1 MAGMDELLTITTQD
15 VVNVSSLRP
24 VTGGVPLA
32 QGTAPEGAVFA
43 LRDQE
48 GAEVPLQTSVLAR
61 WPDGSARWAL
71 LDFQS
76 QPEAGRTRTY
86 TLLGG
91 PSEAGSSI
99 GERVTLLE
107 TDRGPGLQSGVVS
120 VSPADRALL
129 EISNR
134 FEVLFLLTD
143 ADGRVC
149 EAKAET
155 VEVETSGPLRST
167 LSLRG
172 AFYTPAGERVFQ
184 CRLRA
189 SVYAGLSKVHLQ
201 PLILVD
207 AQAGIVHKMRELKL
221 LFRPR
226 KRLRSG
232 QLGASPGWEGTL
244 KTPVRVL
251 QVDHRQYRLEGAEG
265 SGLRAQGW
273 AEVDDGRGMA
283 AVALRDMWQ
292 QWPKSLE
299 IAEDGL
305 AVGLFPSF
313 QEGDFAHMEPW
324 YKYQYLFDG
333 NCYQLR
339 TGQARKWD
347 VWIDLE
353 GNGSWLA
360 REANKP
366 LIPIP
371 DPAQAIATG
380 VWDAIAPAGTPAM
393 AEYDA
398 WAENLFDA
406 YGHSI
411 EVQADYG
418 AMNWGDWFGER
429 RVNWGNHEYD
439 TTNQVLIQYARTG
452 DPKYFYTADT
462 AARHSSE
469 VDTVHAVNADLAGY
483 FAQWQRTGYP
493 PRPGMVHQHAVGHV
507 GGFYPVERIRELF
520 IEQGI
525 GHPEHPYLCL
535 DPFNLG
541 HIWTQGLTRHYF
553 LTGDPFVKET
563 IERIADN
570 LAQLVEDREYAFMG
584 HTHCGR
590 TTGWPLLAL
599 GGAYEIDLGERYLR
613 AMETLANDALADQDP
628 VCGGWLIYPMAWDH
642 CLCKTARH
650 TGMAGFITAV
660 LINGLSRYYQLSGDE
675 RLPVAIDRAVTFLD
689 NDTWREEWK
698 DWRYTSC
705 PATGKTDQPGVVM
718 MAHVNGARIAA
729 RIAGTDDAPKAA
741 HLRVLS
747 VAWGAKFENLLQA
760 PPPRPG
766 QGKEY
771 TSKMYGCAETVGL
784 LAAAERAESGG

>member
-1 MAGMDELLTITTQD
+1 MDELLTVITQD

-24 VTGGVPLA
+24 VTGGVPIA
-32 QGTAPEGAVFA
+32 QGAAPEGSSFA
-43 LRDQE
+43 LRDQ
-48 GAEVPLQTSVLAR
+48 GGTVVPLQTSVLAR
-61 WPDGSARWAL
+61 WQDGSARWVL

-76 QPEAGRTRTY
+76 QPPAGGTRTY
-86 TLLGG
+86 TLLVGQDG
-91 PSEAGSSI
+91 AESQIE
-99 GERVTLLE
+99 
-107 TDRGPGLQSGVVS
+107 DGVVLVDTDNGPALAS
-120 VSPADRALL
+120 GEVTVSPVDDALL
-129 EISNR
+129 QISER
-134 FEVLFLLTD
+134 FEVAFVLTD
-143 ADGRVC
+143 ADGQVC
-149 EAKAET
+149 EARAESI
-155 VEVETSGPLRST
+155 EVEERGSLRST

-172 AFYTPAGERVFQ
+172 ALYTPAGERVFQ

-189 SVYAGLSKVHLQ
+189 SVYAGLRKIRLQ

-207 AQAGIVHKMRELKL
+207 AQQGVVQKVRDLRL
-221 LFRPR
+221 VLRPR
-226 KRLRSG
+226 RRIRTAE
-232 QLGASPGWEGTL
+232 LGGGPGWEGRPNA
-244 KTPVRVL
+244 PVRIF
-251 QVDHRQYRLEGAEG
+251 QYDHRQYRLEGAEG
-265 SGLRAQGW
+265 SGLRAHGW
-273 AEVDDGRGMA
+273 AEIDDGRGSV

-299 IAEDGL
+299 ISSDEL

-313 QEGDFAHMEPW
+313 REGDYAYMEPW
-324 YKYQYLFDG
+324 YKHQYLFDA

-347 VWIDLE
+347 VWVDLD
-353 GNGSWLA
+353 GNGRWLA

-366 LIPIP
+366 LVPIA
-371 DPAQAIATG
+371 DPAQAIASG
-380 VWDAIAPAGTPAM
+380 VWDEIAPAGTPEM
-393 AEYDA
+393 AEYDG

-406 YGHSI
+406 YCNSI
-411 EVQADYG
+411 EVQGDYG

-439 TTNQVLIQYARTG
+439 TTNQILIQFARTG
-452 DPKYFYTADT
+452 DPKYLYTADV

-469 VDTVHAVNADLAGY
+469 VDTVHAVNADLARY
-483 FAQWQRTGYP
+483 FAQWQRPSYP

-507 GGFYPVERIRELF
+507 GGFYPVEDIQALF

-525 GHPEHPYLCL
+525 GHPERPYLCL

-541 HIWTQGLTRHYF
+541 HVWTQGLVRHYF
-553 LTGDPFVKET
+553 LTGDPFTRET
-563 IERIADN
+563 VERIADN
-570 LAQLVEDREYAFMG
+570 LAQLVEDREYKFMG

-599 GGAYEIDLGERYLR
+599 GGAYEIDLNERYLK

-642 CLCKTARH
+642 CPCQTARH

-675 RLPVAIDRAVTFLD
+675 RLPTAIDRAVTFLD
-689 NDTWREEWK
+689 NDTWREEWR

-705 PATGKTDQPGVVM
+705 PATRPIGQPGVVM
-718 MAHVNGARIAA
+718 MAHVNGG
-729 RIAGTDDAPKAA
+729 RIAGREDEPKTQ

-747 VAWGAKFENLLQA
+747 VAWRAKFERLLQTPA
-760 PPPRPG
+760 SGPG
-766 QGKEY
+766 QGKAY
-771 TSKMYGCAETVGL
+771 SSTMYGCAETVGL
-784 LAAAERAESGG
+784 LAAHEQARTGGQT